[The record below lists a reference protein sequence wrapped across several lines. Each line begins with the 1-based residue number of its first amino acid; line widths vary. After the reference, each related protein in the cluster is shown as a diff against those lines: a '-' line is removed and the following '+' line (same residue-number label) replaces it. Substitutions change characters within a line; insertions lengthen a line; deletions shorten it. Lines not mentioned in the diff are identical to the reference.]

1 MAPVMPKPLVDLL
14 ISPWAIEPQRLL
26 ELQALYAAHVRGEV
40 PDIAA
45 IEARL
50 GRPLAS
56 EQQTYTVNAS
66 GVARLEVQGV
76 MAPKANLLMQISGG
90 VSTQMFTQQLQSMR
104 ADGRVKSVM
113 LVWDSPG
120 GNVLGIPAA
129 AAALRALAAEKATVS
144 FVRGVMASAAYWV
157 GSASNAIYIEGQTDV
172 LGSLGVYQRISWD
185 QPAPNTLDLVRGRY
199 KRASLNGQPP
209 SAEFLAGAE
218 QQLDYLYSVLI
229 DAVAEH
235 RGVDAETV
243 ERDMADGR
251 IFTGRLAIDA
261 GLADGMRTEDELMEQ
276 LAAEPAAFSRRRR
289 SGSATATAL
298 LPREEAG
305 PFTTEKGAVM
315 TPQEQ
320 AQAFRAEHPE
330 AAAVLLQQGA
340 DAERGRIQAVRDQSL
355 AGHEQLIE
363 ALMWDGKTTG
373 EQAAVAVLKAE
384 RQLGTERLANLQADR
399 PAPLPADATATGE
412 SQPPAATDKTAAPL
426 DEAREMAAEIDRR
439 VAEARAQGRT
449 LNPLAALAAMKKEK
463 ANA

>member
-1 MAPVMPKPLVDLL
+1 MAPVMHKPLVDLL

-129 AAALRALAAEKATVS
+129 AAALRGLAGDKPTVS

-157 GSASNAIYIEGQTDV
+157 GSAANAIYIEGQTDV

-229 DAVAEH
+229 DAVAAH

-261 GLADGMRTEDELMEQ
+261 GLADGMRTEEELMDQ
-276 LAAEPAAFSRRRR
+276 LATEPSAFSRRRR
-289 SGSATATAL
+289 VDSTGAAKP
-298 LPREEAG
+298 PRAEAG
-305 PFTTEKGAVM
+305 LPTTTKGADM

-330 AAAVLLQQGA
+330 AAAVLLLQGA
-340 DAERGRIQAVRDQSL
+340 NDERGRIQAVKAQTL
-355 AGHEQLIE
+355 AGHEELIE
-363 ALMWDGKTTG
+363 SLMWDGKTTG
-373 EQAAVAVLKAE
+373 EQAAVAVLQAE
-384 RQLGTERLANLQADR
+384 RSLGAQRLSQLQSDR
-399 PAPLPADATATGE
+399 PQPLPADSSATGE
-412 SQPPAATDKTAAPL
+412 APPAEAQAKPAAPL

-439 VAEARAQGRT
+439 VSEARSQGRT
-449 LNPLAALAAMKKEK
+449 LNPLAAMAAIKKEK